1 MEKTI
6 KANEGNDMK
15 YFIDEEKEKKEKE
28 LVEASETSQNQLQYF
43 TE

>member
-15 YFIDEEKEKKEKE
+15 YFTNEEKEKKEKE
-28 LVEASETSQNQLQYF
+28 LVEASETSQDQLQYF

>member
-15 YFIDEEKEKKEKE
+15 YLNDEEKEKREKE
-28 LVEASETSQNQLQYF
+28 LMEASETNQNQLQYF

>member
-6 KANEGNDMK
+6 KANENNDLK
-15 YFIDEEKEKKEKE
+15 YLNEDDKEKKEKE
-28 LVEASETSQNQLQYF
+28 LTESSDNKQDQLQYF

>member
-6 KANEGNDMK
+6 KANENNDLK
-15 YFIDEEKEKKEKE
+15 YLNENDKEKKEKE
-28 LVEASETSQNQLQYF
+28 LTELSDNKQDQLQYF